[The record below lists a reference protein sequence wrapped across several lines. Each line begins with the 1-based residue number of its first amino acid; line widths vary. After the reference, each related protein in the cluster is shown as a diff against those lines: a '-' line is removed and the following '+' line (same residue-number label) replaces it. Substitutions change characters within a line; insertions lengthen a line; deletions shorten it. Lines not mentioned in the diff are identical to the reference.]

1 MVTGKTPS
9 KKVPKYF
16 GDYMPFIK
24 TPDLHGNIFCIESG
38 EKLSELGV
46 NSQNNK
52 TLPPNSLCVSCIG
65 TAGIVSITGMNSQT
79 NQQIN
84 SIVINEMPCREFLY
98 FVLLDLRE
106 TINQYGANGATM
118 VNLNKGK
125 FEALMVI
132 FPDKKL
138 LIRFHEATF
147 PIFEQIKVLQLEN
160 VNIRRTRDLLL
171 PKLISGELDVDTLD
185 IKTEGMTS

>member
-1 MVTGKTPS
+1 MISIVGINLL
-9 KKVPKYF
+9 V
-16 GDYMPFIK
+16 
-24 TPDLHGNIFCIESG
+24 
-38 EKLSELGV
+38 
-46 NSQNNK
+46 QNY
-52 TLPPNSLCVSCIG
+52 SLCVSCIG